1 MTLKSIDKS
10 CFRERQTRLG
20 ATEMAALEGKL
31 ALITGGTSGIGLAM
45 VERFTAEGAHVFVMA
60 RDESRLE
67 ALRLRLGSAVT
78 PLVGDI
84 GRPEDLDRAFAAI
97 AATGLALDI
106 VCANAGAAI
115 SGALGSVTPKDF
127 RAVFDVTVLGTLLTV
142 QGALPLLR
150 DGGSIVLT
158 GSIAGSKGR
167 AGRSVYNASKAALRS
182 FARSWASELAPRD
195 IRVNLLSPGPTDTG
209 AFANA
214 SEAVRTQMAAQTLR
228 GRLAR
233 PEQIAATALFLASG
247 EASFVNGVE
256 LFADDGVAQV

>member
-1 MTLKSIDKS
+1 
-10 CFRERQTRLG
+10 
-20 ATEMAALEGKL
+20 MAALERKL

-45 VERFTAEGAHVFVMA
+45 VERFTAEGAHVFAMA
-60 RDESRLE
+60 RDGSRLE
-67 ALRLRLGSAVT
+67 ALGLRLGSAVT

-84 GRPEDLDRAFAAI
+84 GRPEDLDRVFAAI
-97 AATGLALDI
+97 AATGSPLDI

-115 SGALGSVTPKDF
+115 AGVLGSVSPEDF

-142 QGALPLLR
+142 QGALPLMP

-167 AGRSVYNASKAALRS
+167 AGRSIYNASKAALRS
-182 FARSWASELAPRD
+182 FARSWASELAPRN
-195 IRVNLLSPGPTDTG
+195 IRVNLLSPGPTETG

-214 SEAVRTQMAAQTLR
+214 TEAVRTEMAAQTLR

-233 PEQIAATALFLASG
+233 PEQIAATALFLASD